1 MPVHPAVITSKRA
14 RRGRAS
20 ACNSPVEESY
30 DTRRLRRKLREAA
43 DSPTNS
49 PRPDTTTLASESVGL
64 SSSSTSMST
73 WQAEG
78 ATPITNGTTV
88 SQSCSSIN
96 DMTGSNNTPKS
107 PTIKGD
113 LPSGVELSFK
123 KRRSFSECFIMLWV
137 CITLHTSLECPC
149 NMGFY

>member
-14 RRGRAS
+14 RRGRFS
-20 ACNSPVEESY
+20 ANSPSPVEESY

-49 PRPDTTTLASESVGL
+49 SSPKPDTKQQFQSLASESVGL
-64 SSSSTSMST
+64 SSSSTNMST

-78 ATPITNGTTV
+78 VAPGPTSNGATTV

-96 DMTGSNNTPKS
+96 DVTGSNNPPKS

-123 KRRSFSECFIMLWV
+123 KRRSFSECFSML
-137 CITLHTSLECPC
+137 
-149 NMGFY
+149 